1 MPNTDQ
7 VKLSMQ
13 LSNGVIL
20 QDFETSSLG
29 GHEQTFEIN
38 EFGQIVREG
47 SKDPIPFSGTINLVS
62 LSSDH
67 EYDIYFHQGI
77 AGSMFDA
84 KSRQLFGY
92 PKKPLT
98 T

>member
-20 QDFETSSLG
+20 QDFETASLG
-29 GHEQTFEIN
+29 GHFQIFEIN

-62 LSSDH
+62 CNSDH
-67 EYDIYFHQGI
+67 EYDIFFHNGV
-77 AGSMFDA
+77 AGSILDT
-84 KSRQLFGY
+84 KSRQVVGY
-92 PKKPLT
+92 PKKQLPS
-98 T
+98 